1 MPLCGWLLQAWPQS
15 QDLAVF
21 QYSDSDHALEWA
33 EDRLIATLAPP
44 TDPTQETALADN
56 DLCVTLSGEERAGL
70 AAIAQ
75 RLEFAAGTPVFR
87 TGEAANALFLVAQG
101 RFEVLLPAPGQPPRR
116 LSTLSPGMYFGE
128 LPLASGNPARP
139 MWWRATAG
147 PAGASPLRRSSAGLK
162 IRLLSTIASR
172 LAESLAEQARVRR
185 LVSGPGDATDQ
196 KSGRFQYPNIQEK
209 AMSDRVYKLVEV
221 VGTSSNGTDD
231 AIRNAI
237 TTAGKTIRHI
247 DWFEVVKTTG
257 HVLDS
262 KIAHFQVT
270 LKIGFRLESD

>member
-1 MPLCGWLLQAWPQS
+1 M
-15 QDLAVF
+15 
-21 QYSDSDHALEWA
+21 
-33 EDRLIATLAPP
+33 
-44 TDPTQETALADN
+44 
-56 DLCVTLSGEERAGL
+56 
-70 AAIAQ
+70 
-75 RLEFAAGTPVFR
+75 
-87 TGEAANALFLVAQG
+87 
-101 RFEVLLPAPGQPPRR
+101 
-116 LSTLSPGMYFGE
+116 
-128 LPLASGNPARP
+128 PLASVQPRSADVVTRDGGAC
-139 MWWRATAG
+139 WRIPFAAID
-147 PAGASPLRRSSAGLK
+147 AGLK

-196 KSGRFQYPNIQEK
+196 NSGRFQYPNIQEK

-231 AIRNAI
+231 TIRNAI
-237 TTAGKTIRHI
+237 ATAGKTIRHI